1 MSPPQVTLLFIALG
15 LGVSTLVAIHDL
27 IADNTHRIASAFR
40 ALRQSAVRHAQ
51 LAIVTVRRAINTQ
64 P

>member
-27 IADNTHRIASAFR
+27 IADNTHRIAAAFT
-40 ALRQSAVRHAQ
+40 ALRQSAVRHAR
-51 LAIVTVRRAINTQ
+51 LALATVRKAIKAQ
-64 P
+64 A